1 MKNGECKAITW
12 VTECAM
18 RFRRPSVRLSPSTMS
33 SRRWGHY
40 LVVENRNGRNELEL
54 LVKYL
59 YSLWW
64 KLPTTFVIS
73 SRYSRQ
79 SSSRSWWSLR
89 QTLRMPHIW
98 RQKEQWT
105 GRKETAESERA
116 AKDVWGG
123 EKARKTQERRKIER
137 RRRRGDDACASTATI
152 CLHDLTDPTDEDQ
165 PCWGDPAF
173 NLTSHLS

>member
-40 LVVENRNGRNELEL
+40 LVVENINGRNELEL
-54 LVKYL
+54 LVKYS
-59 YSLWW
+59 YSLGW
-64 KLPTTFVIS
+64 KLPTTFFIS

-89 QTLRMPHIW
+89 QTFRMPHIW

-123 EKARKTQERRKIER
+123 ESEKDTRGKEDWAAAAARRWCMR
-137 RRRRGDDACASTATI
+137 
-152 CLHDLTDPTDEDQ
+152 LHCNNLPSWLNGPYRWRPTMLG
-165 PCWGDPAF
+165 WSGV
-173 NLTSHLS
+173 